1 MIPKDILDK
10 HILAA
15 VDRIE
20 REGVPATR
28 KSVHY
33 DLVVKGFRC
42 PPKLV
47 ISLAYEAMS
56 GRPFPSTKFNA
67 VEAKNHFQNRGY
79 TVIDRRE
86 EALLNIATEDDESSF
101 AEGEAKYKMH
111 RSYERDIAISK
122 RAKAV
127 RLAETERLECEV
139 CGFDFHA
146 VYGEIGLG
154 YIEAHHKIPVSELG
168 ATKKTKIEDLALVC
182 SNCHRILHRYKPMKS
197 VNELRDLLGE
207 TIPQ

>member
-1 MIPKDILDK
+1 MIPSGILDK

-15 VDRIE
+15 ADRIK
-20 REGVPATR
+20 RDGVPATR

-33 DLVVKGFRC
+33 DLIVNGFRF

-47 ISLAYEAMS
+47 ISLAYEALS

-67 VEAKNHFQNRGY
+67 VEAKNHFEGRGY
-79 TVIDRRE
+79 TVIDRRK
-86 EALLNIATEDDESSF
+86 EALGKISDEDEESSF
-101 AEGEAKYKMH
+101 AEGKAKYRTH
-111 RSYERDIAISK
+111 RSYERDSAISK
-122 RAKAV
+122 RAKAKK
-127 RLAETERLECEV
+127 LAETDRLECEV

-168 ATKKTKIEDLALVC
+168 ATKKTKIGDLALVC
-182 SNCHRILHRYKPMKS
+182 SNCHRILHRFKPMKS
-197 VNELRDLLGE
+197 VKELKELLGE
-207 TIPQ
+207 T